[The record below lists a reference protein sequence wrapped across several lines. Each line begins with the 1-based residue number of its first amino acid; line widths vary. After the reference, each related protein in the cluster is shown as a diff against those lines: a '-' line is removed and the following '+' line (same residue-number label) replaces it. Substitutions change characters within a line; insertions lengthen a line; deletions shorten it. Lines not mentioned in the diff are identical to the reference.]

1 MKHDKRTHILVV
13 EDNKDTQIL
22 LRYLLDAQFKLDIA
36 LNVGNALECANAVQ
50 YDLLLVDINL
60 GEERTGIDL
69 LHMLRASENYAGTPV
84 VALTAYAMPGDYER
98 FLELGFDAYLSKPF
112 QRTEL
117 FDIIYSFIPNRIA

>member
-1 MKHDKRTHILVV
+1 MSEEKKERLLIV

-22 LRYLLDAQFKLDIA
+22 LTYLLSESFQLDVAPSVDTA
-36 LNVGNALECANAVQ
+36 LQLTSSTS

-69 LHMLRASENYAGTPV
+69 LTILRKDVIYTDIPII
-84 VALTAYAMPGDYER
+84 ALTAYAMPGDFQR

-112 QRTEL
+112 TRNDL
-117 FDIIYSFIPNRIA
+117 FDIIYSFLPKRIV